1 MFDTGIGV
9 ALTLGVLVAYSSYTW
24 SFVVLT
30 TQTLQVFK
38 GLSFLTITLMFLG
51 IVISLSGFGQI
62 LRAKRRAAHEY
73 VSPPSVTVLAQ
84 VFAERKYNSVLIIS
98 AVAYGFFYAAVS
110 SMIIYRPTQNFV
122 QDYFA
127 AVPSVVPIVCCD
139 LPGFIPLFA
148 IYLTEHLGLLII
160 PANVLIMIAVSSLVG
175 INVALA
181 WYAFTKRPRHVGA
194 YWLSGLGAAVGLFTG
209 CPTCAGLFLGSMI
222 QAAGNVAIAS
232 VLAEYQPVFIAMTI
246 PLLLAST
253 YLLIRRLKITLY
265 GSCKVA
271 KISREKV
278 A

>member
-9 ALTLGVLVAYSSYTW
+9 VLTLGVLVAYSSYTW
-24 SFVVLT
+24 SFAVLT

-73 VSPPSVTVLAQ
+73 VSPPSVTVFAQ

-110 SMIIYRPTQNFV
+110 SMIIYRPAQNFV
-122 QDYFA
+122 QDYSA
-127 AVPSVVPIVCCD
+127 AIPSVVPIVCCD
-139 LPGFIPLFA
+139 RPGFIPLFA

-160 PANVLIMIAVSSLVG
+160 PANVLIMLTVSSLVG

-222 QAAGNVAIAS
+222 QAAGNIAIAS